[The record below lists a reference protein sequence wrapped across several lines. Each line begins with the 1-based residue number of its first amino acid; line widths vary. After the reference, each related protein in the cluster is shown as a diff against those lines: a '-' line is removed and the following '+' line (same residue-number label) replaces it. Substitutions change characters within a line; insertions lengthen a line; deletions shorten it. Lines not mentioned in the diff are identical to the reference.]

1 MSIEIHVLFAGK
13 LPSTAALTQS
23 FGELGFPLAFSS
35 GADELEQHKGYLPMT
50 LCGEKTGVEFDTYD
64 ERSDLEEIAGDGID
78 PQFTRTANFRLGG
91 DEKELAVALC
101 FAATLAKLVNGVVF
115 DPQEGEVQAVEQAID
130 IARKQVTSP

>member
-50 LCGEKTGVEFDTYD
+50 LCGEKPVSNSTHT
-64 ERSDLEEIAGDGID
+64 
-78 PQFTRTANFRLGG
+78 T
-91 DEKELAVALC
+91 
-101 FAATLAKLVNGVVF
+101 NGVISKRS
-115 DPQEGEVQAVEQAID
+115 PAMALIRNSPAQ
-130 IARKQVTSP
+130 RTSDWVGTKRNSRSHYVLQQRLQSW